1 MIGFLVELFSQ
12 VGFLSCVAKFSSS
25 VSENLK
31 VNLLNERSF
40 IELIFPESSSLYY
53 IFEDLLYFHTILNY
67 YDYYYS
73 LLFIDLLL
81 WSSRPSKAT

>member
-40 IELIFPESSSLYY
+40 IELIFQKVLPCITFLK
-53 IFEDLLYFHTILNY
+53 IFCISTQF
-67 YDYYYS
+67 
-73 LLFIDLLL
+73 
-81 WSSRPSKAT
+81 